1 MANAKPILVTGDRP
15 TGRLHLGHLVG
26 SLYNRIKF
34 QHDYQ
39 CFFLVADLH
48 MLTTHYDKIEQVEQN
63 VLEMVMDWLSVGMD
77 PTRSTFY
84 IQSQVPSI
92 TELYTIL
99 AMLCPVPRAER
110 IPTLKEKIQ
119 DMGIGENYSVGLLGY
134 PILMAAD
141 ILIFKATKVPVG
153 DDQLSHLEITREL
166 ARRFNYLY
174 GDFFPEPEA
183 VVSETS
189 RLVGTDGNRKMSKSL
204 NNCIYLSDDA
214 KEVERRVRTMY
225 TDPNR
230 IRADIPGT
238 VEGNPVFIYHD
249 AFNKNKEEVEE
260 LKIRYRAGKVG
271 DVEVKQ
277 KLTRAINE
285 LLDPIREKR
294 NFYEKRLHDVRDILR
309 QGTSRAKEIAGKNM
323 EDIVSHMGLFKP

>member
-1 MANAKPILVTGDRP
+1 MSTAKPILVTGDRP

-26 SLYNRIKF
+26 SLNNRIKF
-34 QHDYQ
+34 QHNYQ

-48 MLTTHYDKIEQVEQN
+48 MLTTHYDKIEEVEKN
-63 VLEMVMDWLSVGMD
+63 VLEMVVDWLSVGMD
-77 PTRSTFY
+77 PNLSTFY
-84 IQSQVPSI
+84 IQSQVPAI

-110 IPTLKEKIQ
+110 IPTLKEKIH

-249 AFNKNKEEVEE
+249 AFNKNKEQVEE
-260 LKIRYRAGKVG
+260 LKMRYRAGRVG

-285 LLDPIREKR
+285 ILDPIREKR
-294 NFYEKRLHDVRDILR
+294 SFYERRLDEVRDILR
-309 QGTSRAKEIAGKNM
+309 QGTSKAKDIAGKNM
-323 EDIVSHMGLFKP
+323 EDVMSHMGLFKP